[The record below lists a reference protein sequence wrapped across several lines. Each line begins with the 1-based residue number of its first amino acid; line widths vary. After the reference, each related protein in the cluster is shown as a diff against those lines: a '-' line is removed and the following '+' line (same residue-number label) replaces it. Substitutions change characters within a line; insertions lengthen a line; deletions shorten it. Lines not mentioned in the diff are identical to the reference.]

1 MHIDG
6 WNHMLVVPPSWNEPV
21 SVAMIIYLNDI
32 SETGGGTAVVP
43 REGDDDSNY
52 TVDSFLNTPGG

>member
-1 MHIDG
+1 
-6 WNHMLVVPPSWNEPV
+6 MLVVPPSWDEPV

-43 REGDDDSNY
+43 REGHDDPNY
-52 TVDSFLNTPGG
+52 TIDSLLNTPGG